1 MPLEDKLYGNQFER
15 NIVGSAIKSISNK
28 WTFYIL
34 KNLFLGKKHFTQF
47 QENRPNLDNKS
58 LTRCLKS
65 MENNNLIEKTVK
77 DYETEYFLTS
87 KGLKLNKV
95 LYELIIFSL
104 DTHEEDFYT
113 DDEMNFIK
121 ETYINILNLK
131 GED

>member
-15 NIVGSAIKSISNK
+15 NIVGSAFKSISNK

-34 KNLFLGKKHFTQF
+34 KDLFLGKKHFTQF

-65 MENNNLIEKTVK
+65 MENNNLIEKTVN
-77 DYETEYFLTS
+77 DYDTEYFLTS

-95 LYELIIFSL
+95 LYELIIFAL

-113 DDEMNFIK
+113 DDEINFIK
-121 ETYINILNLK
+121 ETYIDILNLK
-131 GED
+131 EED

>member
-34 KNLFLGKKHFTQF
+34 KDLFLGKKHFTQF

-87 KGLKLNKV
+87 RV
-95 LYELIIFSL
+95 E
-104 DTHEEDFYT
+104 
-113 DDEMNFIK
+113 IK
-121 ETYINILNLK
+121 
-131 GED
+131 